1 MMRVRNSIAA
11 LVTVIVAALPAL
23 AHDHATGVVKERMEM
38 MEAMAK
44 PTALKPKAK
53 SL

>member
-1 MMRVRNSIAA
+1 
-11 LVTVIVAALPAL
+11 
-23 AHDHATGVVKERMEM
+23 VKERMEM